1 MRLNSTCALVGMLH
15 GALVGAV
22 VGLVVANPACAGAS
36 CVGGGTVPMRA
47 VPVAAAVLFVLALA
61 LSLFILVCVERL
73 FLSSVFWPTAVNAA
87 LVALVVVAVVSRL
100 PASHLNMLLG
110 WLIGTV
116 LGWLIG
122 ALLCWL
128 SCRTERLAR

>member
-22 VGLVVANPACAGAS
+22 AGIVVAQPTCAGAS
-36 CVGGGTVPMRA
+36 CGGGSVPMRA

-73 FLSSVFWPTAVNAA
+73 FLASVFWPTAVNAA
-87 LVALVVVAVVSRL
+87 LVALVVVTVVSRL
-100 PASHLNMLLG
+100 PTSHLNMLLG
-110 WLIGTV
+110 WLIGTT